1 MPLQTATQKKAAATR
16 EQKVFFRELM
26 KTDLYA
32 LAHHLESGRGRGNLL
47 SPTFHQPLC
56 DYVQTTPYKRNL
68 YLLPRG
74 HFKTSLLTV
83 AKNIQRILN
92 NPQIRI
98 LISSNKSENA
108 EAMLTEL
115 KGHLLHERLLWGF
128 PEILDEEPAKKF
140 DKWTNSQVTVKRKRK
155 SKESTIEAIGVS
167 GELTSRHYDHAT
179 FDDIVGKENSATRE
193 LLMGVIDFLKMA
205 QPLMDPD
212 STQDYIGTTW
222 HYADVYAWLLEQK
235 AKHGMPLG
243 VYFKPCWEPC
253 PPETVGGQLVPS
265 FGWVK
270 PVFSERFTIAHLL
283 QERSSMGPTGF
294 AAQYLLNPVS
304 ADTTILPRE
313 HLRTMSRLEF
323 EAVTKDQ
330 ELWLA
335 MTVDPAITIN
345 KWSDFSA
352 VAVGAFDRDNVLY
365 IIDLRRGKW
374 RESELVRE
382 IYSAYRRFPGI
393 KAIGFEKTGF
403 QRIFMRLFTSE
414 GERTG
419 RFLPIVGLEKDTHK
433 TKQVRIRALEPIWMT
448 GQLIVLDDVPAFA
461 DFLEEA
467 ERFRTDRESAHDDL
481 LDAVVDLLQ
490 VRARPSESASQFSHL
505 DGEERSR
512 AEFEY
517 TMHQAKPWLTP
528 RAVREAWAIKST
540 YDAVQPEAVAL
551 GAGRHRDEFFT

>member
-1 MPLQTATQKKAAATR
+1 METLTTKKSAATR
-16 EQKVFFRELM
+16 EQKLFFRGLM
-26 KTDLYA
+26 QTDLYA
-32 LAHHLESGRGRGNLL
+32 LAHMLEDERGGGNLL
-47 SPTFHQPLC
+47 SRDFHVPLC
-56 DYVQTTPYKRNL
+56 DYVQTTPYPRNL

-155 SKESTIEAIGVS
+155 SKEATIEVIGVT
-167 GELTSRHYDHAT
+167 GELTSKHFDHAT

-193 LLMGVIDFLKMA
+193 LLMGVIDFYKMA
-205 QPLMDPD
+205 QPLMDPG
-212 STQDYIGTTW
+212 STQDVIGTTW

-235 AKHGMPLG
+235 QKHGMPLG
-243 VYFKPCWEPC
+243 VYFKPCWEPAR
-253 PPETVGGQLVPS
+253 PESLGAELVPS

-270 PVFSERFTIAHLL
+270 PVFPERFTVTHLL
-283 QERSSMGPTGF
+283 QERASMGPSSF

-313 HLRTMSRLEF
+313 SLRTMTRLEF
-323 EAVTKDQ
+323 ENLTKDQ
-330 ELWLA
+330 DLWLA
-335 MTVDPAITIN
+335 MTVDPAITVN
-345 KWSDFSA
+345 KWSDYSA
-352 VAVGAFDRDNVLY
+352 VAVGAFDRDNNLY

-382 IYSAYRRFPGI
+382 IYSGYRRFPGI

-517 TMHQAKPWLTP
+517 TMQQAKPWLTP

>member
-1 MPLQTATQKKAAATR
+1 VEALTQKKAAATK
-16 EQKVFFRELM
+16 EQKMYFRWLM
-26 KTDLYA
+26 QTDLYA
-32 LAHHLESGRGRGNLL
+32 LAHMLEDERGTGNLL
-47 SPTFHQPLC
+47 SPAFHMPLC
-56 DYVQTTPYKRNL
+56 NYVQTTPYPRNL

-83 AKNIQRILN
+83 AKNIQRILL

-128 PEILDEEPAKKF
+128 PEILDEEPAKRF

-155 SKESTIEAIGVS
+155 SKEATIEVIGVS
-167 GELTSRHYDHAT
+167 GELTSKHFDHAT

-193 LLMGVIDFLKMA
+193 LMMGVIDFYKMA
-205 QPLMDPD
+205 QPLMDPG
-212 STQDYIGTTW
+212 STQDMIGTTW

-235 AKHGMPLG
+235 QKHGMPLG
-243 VYFKPCWEPC
+243 VYFKPCWEPA
-253 PPETVGGQLVPS
+253 PPEAIGASLVPS
-265 FGWVK
+265 FGWVR
-270 PVFSERFTIAHLL
+270 PVFPERFTVEHLL
-283 QERSSMGPTGF
+283 QERASMGPSGF

-313 HLRTMSRLEF
+313 NLRTLSRLEF
-323 EAVTKDQ
+323 ELLTKDQ
-330 ELWLA
+330 DLWWC
-335 MTVDPAITIN
+335 MTVDPAITVN

-352 VAVGAFDRDNVLY
+352 VAVGAFDRDNNLY
-365 IIDLRRGKW
+365 IVDLRRGKW

-382 IYSAYRRFPGI
+382 IYSCYHRYPGI

-419 RFLPIVGLEKDTHK
+419 RFLPIIGLEKDTHK
-433 TKQVRIRALEPIWMT
+433 TKQVRIRALEPIWMN
-448 GQLIVLDDVPAFA
+448 GQLVVLEDVPAFA

-490 VRARPSESASQFSHL
+490 VRARPSEPASPFSHL
-505 DGEERSR
+505 DGDERSR
-512 AEFEY
+512 AEFEFSLRN
-517 TMHQAKPWLTP
+517 QKPWLSQ

-540 YDAVQPEAVAL
+540 HEMAQAEFAVL
-551 GAGRHRDEFFT
+551 GAGRHRDDFFG